1 MPADLDALDRDAA
14 HRRAVDRA
22 GEKDL
27 RSGAEA
33 VADARLGVVA
43 EAVVTG
49 DHQLPATADGG
60 IDALERGGPVGKG
73 GLRERGS
80 GDEGEEH
87 SKAFHGGAAY
97 PTSKSFG
104 RSSPALPRRHSSKEW
119 AFSGRS
125 SPT

>member
-1 MPADLDALDRDAA
+1 
-14 HRRAVDRA
+14 
-22 GEKDL
+22 
-27 RSGAEA
+27 
-33 VADARLGVVA
+33 A

-104 RSSPALPRRHSSKEW
+104 RSSPALPRRHSSKEC

-125 SPT
+125 RPTYTQRAFPTWRRCETNPAAGWTAPELPTVRKRSHSLSAA